1 MLSVSLPV
9 QRLNNRNN
17 KHFRSFTMAHLIEQ
31 MAYVGATPWHGL
43 GSRLTERQPL
53 EVWQRE
59 AGMNWQIQESPVHY
73 KADSVGPLGS
83 IHSFPEQKV
92 LFRSD
97 TKAPLSVVS
106 QRYQVVQPR
115 EVLEFY
121 RDLTERS
128 GYELETA
135 GVLKGGRKLWALA
148 RTGQSAALKGNDVV
162 NGYLLLATSCDGTLA
177 TTATP
182 TTVRV
187 VCNNTL
193 SIAVN
198 GASQAIKV
206 PHSTRFNPQVVKQQL
221 GIAVS
226 QWDDFMYRMRMLA
239 ERKVQDREAKD
250 FLRSVLSEV
259 QTGNPER
266 TGLSNE
272 RALTKML
279 SLYEGHGRGAELEA
293 AKGTAWGLLNA
304 VTEYVDHE
312 RRARSNEYRMD
323 TAWFGQGAVI
333 KQRALNTALQL
344 VA

>member
-1 MLSVSLPV
+1 
-9 QRLNNRNN
+9 
-17 KHFRSFTMAHLIEQ
+17 MAHLIET
-31 MAYVGATPWHGL
+31 MAYIGTTPWHGL
-43 GSRLTERQPL
+43 GSRLTEKQPL

-59 AGMNWQIQESPVHY
+59 AGMDWKIQESPVHF
-73 KADSVGPLGS
+73 KADAIGHMGS

-148 RTGQSAALKGNDVV
+148 RTGQSTALKGNDVV

-182 TTVRV
+182 TTIRV

-193 SIAVN
+193 TIAIN

-206 PHSTRFNPQVVKQQL
+206 PHSTRFDPRTVKQQL
-221 GIAVS
+221 GITVS
-226 QWDDFMYRMRMLA
+226 QWDDFMYRMRTLA
-239 ERKVQDREAKD
+239 ARPVKDHEAKAY
-250 FLRSVLSEV
+250 LRSVFCEV
-259 QTGNPER
+259 QKDKPEHTGI
-266 TGLSNE
+266 SNE
-272 RALTKML
+272 RALNKVL
-279 SLYEGHGRGAELEA
+279 SMYEGHGRGAELES
-293 AKGTAWGLLNA
+293 AKGTAWGLLNS

-323 TAWFGQGAVI
+323 AAWFGQGAVI
-333 KQRALNTALQL
+333 KQRALDTALRL

>member
-1 MLSVSLPV
+1 
-9 QRLNNRNN
+9 
-17 KHFRSFTMAHLIEQ
+17 MAHQIEN
-31 MAYVGATPWHGL
+31 MAYIGTTPWHGL
-43 GSRLTERQPL
+43 GNRLTEKQPL

-59 AGMNWQIQESPVHY
+59 AGMDWKIQESPVHF
-73 KADSVGPLGS
+73 KADAIGHLGS

-148 RTGQSAALKGNDVV
+148 RTGQSTALKGNDVV

-182 TTVRV
+182 TTIRV

-193 SIAVN
+193 TIAIN

-206 PHSTRFNPQVVKQQL
+206 PHSTRFDPRTVKQQL
-221 GIAVS
+221 GITVS
-226 QWDDFMYRMRMLA
+226 QWDDFMYRMRTLA
-239 ERKVQDREAKD
+239 ARPVKD
-250 FLRSVLSEV
+250 HEVKAYLRSVLCEV
-259 QTGNPER
+259 QNDKPEH

-272 RALTKML
+272 RALNKVL
-279 SLYEGHGRGAELEA
+279 SMYEGHGRGAELEST
-293 AKGTAWGLLNA
+293 KGTAWGLLNS

-323 TAWFGQGAVI
+323 AAWFGQGAVI
-333 KQRALNTALQL
+333 KQRALDTALRL

>member
-1 MLSVSLPV
+1 MKRKL
-9 QRLNNRNN
+9 
-17 KHFRSFTMAHLIEQ
+17 FMAHLIEQ

-43 GSRLTERQPL
+43 GSQLSPKQPL
-53 EVWQRE
+53 EVWQQE
-59 AGMNWQIQESPVHY
+59 AGMNWQIQESPVHFM
-73 KADSVGPLGS
+73 ADVASHLGT
-83 IHSFPEQKV
+83 IHTFPEQKV
-92 LFRSD
+92 LYRSD
-97 TKAPLSVVS
+97 TKAALSVVS

-115 EVLEFY
+115 DVLEFY

-182 TTVRV
+182 TTIRV

-193 SIAVN
+193 TIAVN

-206 PHSTRFNPQVVKQQL
+206 PHSTRFDPRAVKQQL
-221 GIAVS
+221 GITIS
-226 QWDDFMYRMRMLA
+226 QWDDFMYRMRTLA
-239 ERKVQDREAKD
+239 ARPVKTHEAKNY
-250 FLRSVLSEV
+250 LRSVLCEALAA
-259 QTGNPER
+259 NPTR
-266 TGLSNE
+266 SGISNG
-272 RALTKML
+272 RALTKVL
-279 SLYEGHGRGAELEA
+279 SMYEGHGRGAELEA

-312 RRARSNEYRMD
+312 RRARSSEYRMD
-323 TAWFGQGAVI
+323 TAWFGQGAAI

>member
-1 MLSVSLPV
+1 
-9 QRLNNRNN
+9 
-17 KHFRSFTMAHLIEQ
+17 MAHQIEN
-31 MAYVGATPWHGL
+31 MAYIGTIPWHGL
-43 GSRLTERQPL
+43 GSRLTEKQPL

-59 AGMNWQIQESPVHY
+59 AGMDWKIQESQVHF
-73 KADSVGPLGS
+73 KADAIGHMGS

-148 RTGQSAALKGNDVV
+148 RTGQSTALKGNDVV

-177 TTATP
+177 TTATQ
-182 TTVRV
+182 TTIRV

-193 SIAVN
+193 TIAIN

-206 PHSTRFNPQVVKQQL
+206 PHSTRFDPRTVKQQL
-221 GIAVS
+221 GITVS
-226 QWDDFMYRMRMLA
+226 QWDDFMYRMRTLA
-239 ERKVQDREAKD
+239 ARPVKD
-250 FLRSVLSEV
+250 HETKAYLRSVLCEV
-259 QTGNPER
+259 QNDKPEP

-272 RALTKML
+272 RALNKVM
-279 SLYEGHGRGAELEA
+279 SMYEGHGRGAELES
-293 AKGTAWGLLNA
+293 AKGTAWGLLNS

-323 TAWFGQGAVI
+323 AAWFGQGAVI
-333 KQRALNTALQL
+333 KQRALDTALRL

>member
-1 MLSVSLPV
+1 
-9 QRLNNRNN
+9 
-17 KHFRSFTMAHLIEQ
+17 MAHLIEQ

-43 GSRLTERQPL
+43 GSRLTKKQPL

-59 AGMNWQIQESPVHY
+59 AGMNWQIQESPVHF
-73 KADSVGPLGS
+73 KSDTVGNLGT
-83 IHSFPEQKV
+83 IHSFAEQKV

-148 RTGQSAALKGNDVV
+148 RTGQSTALKGNDVV

-182 TTVRV
+182 TTIRV

-193 SIAVN
+193 TIAVN

-206 PHSTRFNPQVVKQQL
+206 PHSTRFDPRAVKQQL
-221 GIAVS
+221 GISVS
-226 QWDDFMYRMRMLA
+226 QWDDFMYRMRTLA
-239 ERKVQDREAKD
+239 ARPVKDHEAKNY
-250 FLRSVLSEV
+250 LRSVLCEV
-259 QTGNPER
+259 QATNPER
-266 TGLSNE
+266 SGMSNE
-272 RALTKML
+272 RALNKVL
-279 SLYEGHGRGAELEA
+279 SLYEGHGRGAQLEA
-293 AKGTAWGLLNA
+293 AKGTIWGLLNA

-333 KQRALNTALQL
+333 KQRALNTALQM